1 MTSRP
6 CQLPAEGSPER
17 WPWLQRLRRSDA
29 VEPGPWLEA
38 IEQGSLP
45 VASDLVAVLVEKLD
59 GAGSARLLRWWLALP
74 PSNEPALMTQR
85 LELLDLIGRR
95 RDPACAA
102 LLRAAVAERPDPA
115 LLALLGHQRDRRDFV
130 RLEQLARRAG
140 PAASR
145 RAALEGLA
153 VGLSVWPQAALQHL
167 LQELCTDL
175 DAPLASQAVDLL
187 ARLPNAR
194 RGLEQVLERPLEPG
208 AEARARRRLAALPR
222 SPLLLVVH
230 GRAGGVIPEELQTL
244 AQELEQRRRAPVQLQ
259 TLSGNPVA
267 PEASPVPGQPQR
279 PLTLVPL
286 LLLPGNHVRHD
297 IPAIAAAW
305 RRLGPLRRLPFLGA
319 WPSWQGAIADE
330 LAALSELAASS
341 GLAAPPLLLHHPLEP
356 GVADRYLAHL
366 GRRCAATCQATP
378 YTATD
383 LEDLALAIRGAALP
397 LALAAN
403 RLTENLPTALGAPL
417 LQRPRFRTLL
427 LDQLGALP

>member
-1 MTSRP
+1 MTP
-6 CQLPAEGSPER
+6 LPSQVPPEGSPER
-17 WPWLQRLRRSDA
+17 WPWLQRLRRSEA
-29 VEPGPWLEA
+29 VATDPWLEA
-38 IEQGSLP
+38 LEQGALP
-45 VASDLVAVLVEKLD
+45 VASDLMAVLVEKLD
-59 GAGSARLLRWWLALP
+59 GAGSVRLLRWWLTLP
-74 PSNEPALMTQR
+74 PSSEPAVLAQR
-85 LELLDLIGRR
+85 RELLDLIGRR

-115 LLALLGHQRDRRDFV
+115 LLPLIGHQRDRLDFGL
-130 RLEQLARRAG
+130 LEQQARQAG
-140 PAASR
+140 PSPWR

-153 VGLSVWPQAALQHL
+153 VGLSVWPQAALQQL

-194 RGLEQVLERPLEPG
+194 RGLELVLDRPLDPG

-222 SPLLLVVH
+222 CPLLLVVH
-230 GRAGGVIPEELQTL
+230 GRAGGVVPEELQAL
-244 AQELEQRRRAPVQLQ
+244 AGELEQRRRAPVRLQ
-259 TLSGNPVA
+259 TLSGNPAQPETA
-267 PEASPVPGQPQR
+267 PGPGQPQR

-297 IPAIAAAW
+297 IPAIAAAC
-305 RRLGPLRRLPFLGA
+305 RQRGPLRRLPFLGA
-319 WPSWQGAIADE
+319 WPSWQGALADE
-330 LAALSELAASS
+330 LAALAQQAASH
-341 GLAAPPLLLHHPLEP
+341 GLGAPPLLLHHPLEA

-366 GRRCAATCQATP
+366 ERCCAATCQAAP
-378 YTATD
+378 YTATE

-403 RLTENLPTALGAPL
+403 RLTESLPAALGAPL
-417 LQRPRFRTLL
+417 LQRRRFRTLL